1 MLSLVRVVLVEVF
14 IHSNRTL
21 RKTESTREQDSA
33 ATGLTLLLVSRMWTL
48 GLWIKKAVESFRLRG
63 RSEWT
68 QRSPVSAVVGA
79 RGSLC
84 SYEMTFFLFRV
95 GGPADLFLD
104 LLKAAR
110 LSLYSSRAATRVSL
124 RVSLV

>member
-48 GLWIKKAVESFRLRG
+48 GLWIKKAVDHF
-63 RSEWT
+63 
-68 QRSPVSAVVGA
+68 
-79 RGSLC
+79 
-84 SYEMTFFLFRV
+84 
-95 GGPADLFLD
+95 
-104 LLKAAR
+104 KI
-110 LSLYSSRAATRVSL
+110 
-124 RVSLV
+124 

>member
-68 QRSPVSAVVGA
+68 QRSPVPTV
-79 RGSLC
+79 
-84 SYEMTFFLFRV
+84 
-95 GGPADLFLD
+95 
-104 LLKAAR
+104 
-110 LSLYSSRAATRVSL
+110 
-124 RVSLV
+124 